1 MLCYFLKLLL
11 ILNLIANFTES
22 KPNAK
27 ECFENSD
34 CAPGFSCMNAKKYP
48 KRICVNR
55 KDHHNSDYSIVD
67 VDTNSIQTN
76 HQPEGKIHFPSTRP
90 VTEIVILSKIFY
102 ENLDGKLI

>member
-11 ILNLIANFTES
+11 ILNLIVNFTES

-48 KRICVNR
+48 KRICLKR
-55 KDHHNSDYSIVD
+55 KD
-67 VDTNSIQTN
+67 
-76 HQPEGKIHFPSTRP
+76 QPEGKIHFPSTRP
-90 VTEIVILSKIFY
+90 VTEIVILSKILY

>member
-1 MLCYFLKLLL
+1 MLSYFLKLLL

-34 CAPGFSCMNAKKYP
+34 CAPGFSCMNAKKYQ
-48 KRICVNR
+48 KRICAKKKGHQNR
-55 KDHHNSDYSIVD
+55 DYNIVD

-76 HQPEGKIHFPSTRP
+76 HQPEGKCTVLLFTQPGPKS
-90 VTEIVILSKIFY
+90 Y
-102 ENLDGKLI
+102 

>member
-11 ILNLIANFTES
+11 ILNLIVNFTES

-48 KRICVNR
+48 KRICVKR